1 MLKKVITVIAVVV
14 LLGVGVLA
22 YLFLRTPEEASTP
35 VEAVPVVVEEITQ
48 AEADTPVVS
57 EEVESEAAV
66 ESEST
71 TEETPVEEAV
81 TASEP
86 ETTTEA
92 VAAAAAEEPADKAET
107 VAEADTA
114 TAPQESEAE
123 AVPAS
128 DPTVFE
134 ITPAQ
139 AEVRFVLGEIL
150 RGEPFTVVGTTD
162 QVAAEFVV
170 NAMDLSTAE
179 IGPVT
184 VNARTLATDSS
195 FRDRAIKNQILSTDQ
210 YEFITFTPTAITGL
224 SGPGAV
230 GESYDFQIAGD
241 LTIRDVTQPVTFEAT
256 ATALSESEVQAI
268 ATTTILRSDYN
279 LTIPQVSQVAGVD
292 EEVILEIEFVATPK
306 SEAGQG

>member
-92 VAAAAAEEPADKAET
+92 VAAAEEPADEADT

-123 AVPAS
+123 AAPAS